1 MWMHL
6 SRCELVDTTP
16 VRRDAGD
23 MATSSGGSVRTGRRL
38 SHGAG
43 FVVIA
48 LAFTTAMAFST
59 LPTPLY
65 VLYQQRDGFP
75 TYMITVIFAV
85 YAVGV
90 AASLYFVGHVSDWL
104 GRRRIIIAALLVEL
118 LAALMFAVWND
129 TIGLIAARIVSGI
142 GIGALT
148 ASATAHLT
156 ELNAVARPGSP
167 GTANAVAGLANIG
180 GLALGPL
187 IAGLLAQ
194 FAPQPL
200 VTPFV
205 VFAVLLAIA
214 ALAVTIVPETVDR
227 PDPLPRYRPQRVAVP
242 SDSRAQ
248 FAAAGVAAF
257 AAFAVFGLFTA
268 LTPSVLV
275 AVMNENSRLAA
286 GLVAS
291 AVFASAALTQLA
303 TGRLR
308 LRTQIWLG
316 TGLMLAGS
324 ALLAVV
330 GAGRLAAAVR
340 GQCGGR
346 RCRHR
351 RDVPRRDLDRG
362 IPRASRKARRG
373 ARRDLPHRI
382 HRPVDS
388 RAVDRRRGAVV
399 LAHRSAARVR
409 RAHHRARRGGR
420 AEPLATCRLDAM
432 RRHCCR

>member
-1 MWMHL
+1 
-6 SRCELVDTTP
+6 
-16 VRRDAGD
+16 
-23 MATSSGGSVRTGRRL
+23 MATTSGGSVRSGRRL

-43 FVVIA
+43 FIVIA

-129 TIGLIAARIVSGI
+129 TVGLIAARVVSGI

-148 ASATAHLT
+148 ASATAHLS
-156 ELNAVARPGSP
+156 ELNAVDRPGSP
-167 GTANAVAGLANIG
+167 GRANAVAGLANIG

-214 ALAVTIVPETVDR
+214 ALAVTVVPETVDR
-227 PDPLPRYRPQRVAVP
+227 PDPLPKYRPQRVAVP

-275 AVMNENSRLAA
+275 AVMNEDSRLAA

-324 ALLAVV
+324 ALLAVSV
-330 GAGRLAAAVR
+330 LVAWLPLFVASAVVAGAGTGVMFRVAISIAGSLAPAGKRGEVLAAIFLIAYIGLSIPVLLIGVAELWFSLTAVLL
-340 GQCGGR
+340 
-346 RCRHR
+346 
-351 RDVPRRDLDRG
+351 VFAVLVIVLVAAVAPSL
-362 IPRASRKARRG
+362 ARR
-373 ARRDLPHRI
+373 
-382 HRPVDS
+382 
-388 RAVDRRRGAVV
+388 
-399 LAHRSAARVR
+399 AAS
-409 RAHHRARRGGR
+409 
-420 AEPLATCRLDAM
+420 M
-432 RRHCCR
+432 R